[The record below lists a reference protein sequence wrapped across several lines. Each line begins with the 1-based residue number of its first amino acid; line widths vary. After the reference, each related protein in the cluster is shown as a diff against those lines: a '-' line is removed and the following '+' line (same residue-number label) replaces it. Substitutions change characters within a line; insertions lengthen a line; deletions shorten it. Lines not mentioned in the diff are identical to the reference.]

1 MGLKFHGTLGGIE
14 QGSRDQADLG
24 LAGVSDADGASL
36 PQGGVSGPRVYEQ
49 GGQGP
54 SVTLV

>member
-1 MGLKFHGTLGGIE
+1 MALKRHGMLGGIE
-14 QGSRDQADLG
+14 QGFLDQADLG
-24 LAGVSDADGASL
+24 LAGVSGADGASL
-36 PQGGVSGPRVYEQ
+36 PQGGVSGPPVYEQ